1 LLNPALILPS
11 VVAYQEEAENE
22 KNEKPKEKEEEE
34 EEEEADVYQGFSS
47 SL

>member
-1 LLNPALILPS
+1 LLKPALILPS

-34 EEEEADVYQGFSS
+34 EEEADVYQGFYS

>member
-1 LLNPALILPS
+1 LLKPALILPS
-11 VVAYQEEAENE
+11 IVVYQEEAENE

-34 EEEEADVYQGFSS
+34 EADVYQGFYS

>member
-1 LLNPALILPS
+1 LLKPALILPS

-34 EEEEADVYQGFSS
+34 ADVYQGFYS